1 VEEQVWSFVG
11 GLLSDPA
18 LLRAR
23 YEESRG
29 DPAVDAAERERERL
43 ERKLSAMDREVARLI
58 DAYQVG
64 VIDLDDL
71 KQRRDRVADHGR
83 ALCER
88 LGEIQRQRREREQEI
103 RLLEGLE
110 GFCASIC
117 DALKEPSF
125 DTKQKIL
132 RLVVDRILFD
142 CDQAPR
148 RPHDHRHQQQG
159 SGN

>member
-1 VEEQVWSFVG
+1 
-11 GLLSDPA
+11 
-18 LLRAR
+18 
-23 YEESRG
+23 
-29 DPAVDAAERERERL
+29 
-43 ERKLSAMDREVARLI
+43 VARLI

-83 ALCER
+83 ALRER

-125 DTKQKIL
+125 EMIQKIV
-132 RLVVDRILFD
+132 RLVVDRILAEDDRLVIKHIVPAMPF
-142 CDQAPR
+142 R
-148 RPHDHRHQQQG
+148 LRPG
-159 SGN
+159 STWPTCPPASATTRIWRLKPQRLSFVLCPYR